1 MTSTTQLPAQPV
13 GHDEIH
19 GPEWP
24 WYGPDAVRR
33 AQDLIARGRVFDYG
47 HGPEIA
53 ELETHAAQT
62 HGRGYCLAVNSGSS
76 ALLAAFVALGLG
88 PGDEVITPTFT
99 FATCAS
105 PLLLLG
111 AVPVLADAGTSTGN
125 VTVDSLRPHLTPR
138 SRAVL
143 VTHLFGEPCD
153 LDAIGAWAARHGL
166 ATIEDCSHAHGARH
180 TDGSSVGTKADIA
193 VYSIGGVKT
202 VSGGLGGLLL
212 TDDET
217 TYDLACLLSSFKQRS
232 RATVRRPE
240 LAALADVGLG
250 GNLRISPVAA
260 VLAFSHLEDLDA
272 IVRTKQHNAKRLES
286 ALSTLPGLGVIAGA
300 PGADP
305 GGRFGVHLRYDA
317 TVTGLSRDRV
327 ARELQRLG
335 AKITEPKTRLLHR
348 SSLFAG
354 ARPPRTSYPEQ
365 LWHRHFMFRPDD
377 FPVASA
383 LHDSWLAMP
392 ATHLYGP
399 SGDLAD
405 SYRTIAER
413 VWEAAS
419 EAAARE

>member
-1 MTSTTQLPAQPV
+1 MTSTSRTAAEPARL
-13 GHDEIH
+13 DRLH

-24 WYGPDAVRR
+24 WYSQDAVRR
-33 AQDLIARGRVFDYG
+33 AQELVAKGRVFDYA

-53 ELETHAAQT
+53 GLEAHAARS

-88 PGDEVITPTFT
+88 PGDEVIMPTFT

-111 AVPVLADAGTSTGN
+111 AAPVLADAGTDTGN
-125 VTVDSLRPHLTPR
+125 VTVESLSPHVTPR
-138 SRAVL
+138 TRAVL

-153 LDAIGAWAARHGL
+153 LGTIVPWAARHGL
-166 ATIEDCSHAHGARH
+166 ATIEDCSHAHGSRH
-180 TDGSSVGTKADIA
+180 TDGTGVGTKADIA

-217 TYDLACLLSSFKQRS
+217 TYDLGCLLTSFKQRS

-250 GNLRISPVAA
+250 GNMRISPIAA
-260 VLAFSHLEDLDA
+260 VLATSHLEDLDA
-272 IVRTKQHNAKRLES
+272 IVRTKQRNARRLEN
-286 ALSTLPGLGVIAGA
+286 ALTGLPGLTVAAGT

-305 GGRFGVHLRYDA
+305 GGRYGVHLRYDA
-317 TVTGLSRDRV
+317 ARTGMSRDHV
-327 ARELQRLG
+327 ALELQRLG

-354 ARPPRTSYPEQ
+354 ARPPRSPYPEE
-365 LWHRHFMFRPDD
+365 LWRRHFTFARDD
-377 FPVASA
+377 FPVASR
-383 LHDSWLAMP
+383 LHDSLLALP
-392 ATHLYGP
+392 ATYLYGP
-399 SGDLAD
+399 GGDLAD
-405 SYRTIAER
+405 GYRAIAER

-419 EAAARE
+419 EATGHE